1 MKLTGVP
8 MQQIKLIRE
17 EKAIEDALVRGEYVP
32 VSKEEFDRIAAML
45 ARRRKDA
52 VLNIRVNSY
61 DLKMIKEKA
70 QKLGVKYQTFIS
82 EVLHRVAKDSISM
95 PKSKLLI
102 FIAALS
108 IASAGLADEA
118 SKTTPEPVTGLEWLE
133 MSAGERLD
141 QILMSMYILTHNGVE
156 LSQSPDDY
164 DRALEENLVH
174 HPDLYSKSLTDILA
188 LIVYDKES
196 QTRPALDKARK
207 KPEIKQIE
215 MH

>member
-1 MKLTGVP
+1 